1 MWSFLCNPID
11 ISGTSFSL
19 ILTSVNDCIVIIW
32 GRLVAYIFSFN
43 FFAYQGS
50 LGSACMHKT
59 LMCLLQAV
67 DFLDNLLQYD
77 HQERLT
83 AREAMVEHLLASVC
97 IHLPTQSLAVVVN
110 FAGPPIFL
118 PCTSNGDQC
127 PPHCLREAHKYVSML
142 RRHLPPTQ
150 LVSYMQ

>member
-1 MWSFLCNPID
+1 
-11 ISGTSFSL
+11 
-19 ILTSVNDCIVIIW
+19 
-32 GRLVAYIFSFN
+32 
-43 FFAYQGS
+43 
-50 LGSACMHKT
+50 MHKT

-110 FAGPPIFL
+110 FASSWL
-118 PCTSNGDQC
+118 
-127 PPHCLREAHKYVSML
+127 HCLTVQCFWILLSFYR
-142 RRHLPPTQ
+142 PTHISTLYEQ
-150 LVSYMQ
+150 WRPMPAALLEGST